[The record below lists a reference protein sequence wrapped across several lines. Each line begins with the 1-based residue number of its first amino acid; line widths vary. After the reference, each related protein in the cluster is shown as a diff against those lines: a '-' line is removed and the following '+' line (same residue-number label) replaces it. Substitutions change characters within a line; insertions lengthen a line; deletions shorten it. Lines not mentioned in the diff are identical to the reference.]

1 MRGHQI
7 LVSCCK
13 GIMGTL
19 ETVDEVLKRLLPHL
33 SSRLAFL
40 SGPSFAAEV
49 AASLPTAVTIA
60 AEVRH
65 GVALVA
71 CGIAAELR
79 HALWSFMHCG
89 SFKVTL
95 LLQLPISHSKPPSL

>member
-1 MRGHQI
+1 MNCRPHAEPLGHVMRGHQI

-13 GIMGTL
+13 GITMGTL

-40 SGPSFAAEV
+40 SGPSFAVEV

-65 GVALVA
+65 V
-71 CGIAAELR
+71 CPWSGISR
-79 HALWSFMHCG
+79 VWDCC
-89 SFKVTL
+89 
-95 LLQLPISHSKPPSL
+95 